1 MKSSRSV
8 VHFSRIDLS
17 DGSRFGSVIKILSQS
32 APTRPFDL
40 MKVFREFEVHEEENE
55 IEEDCEAS

>member
-17 DGSRFGSVIKILSQS
+17 DGSRFGSVVKILSQS
-32 APTRPFDL
+32 APPRPFDL
-40 MKVFREFEVHEEENE
+40 MTVFREFEVHEEENE